1 MIHMQ
6 WQKFLLDSDNPLYS
20 FIPLILIFVVTWIL
34 SAISSKYGKKQ
45 EEEAEAEESSGG
57 SLMDMITRSMNTGE
71 QQESGRRGKWG
82 DRPDQN
88 EWPFDDNG
96 FDGYQAEAYHGD
108 GYDMVAPVPEPSD
121 SDTAFMGYDKVVTS
135 DPIEPKWWGA

>member
-1 MIHMQ
+1 MQ
-6 WQKFLLDSDNPLYS
+6 WQKFLLDSENPLYS

-57 SLMDMITRSMNTGE
+57 SLMDLITRSMNTGE
-71 QQESGRRGKWG
+71 QENRDRGSTWG
-82 DRPDQN
+82 ERSDQG
-88 EWPFDDNG
+88 EWHFDDNG
-96 FDGYQAEAYHGD
+96 FDGYQDEAYRGD
-108 GYDMVAPVPEPSD
+108 GYDMVGAIPEPSD
-121 SDTAFMGYDKVVTS
+121 EDYAFMGYDKVVTS